1 MAIYYYYRI
10 FAYRGGVYS
19 GGTSFLV
26 VLPSRTRRLVCSTMK
41 TAVVTQVTH
50 KAFQKRN
57 PVPFLL
63 AGNSQWIS
71 TSFDLDLFFD
81 LMDYHLNNADESPAA
96 TRLWS
101 RLWGVCEQ
109 DEALEDIFEWWQRQQ
124 K

>member
-1 MAIYYYYRI
+1 
-10 FAYRGGVYS
+10 
-19 GGTSFLV
+19 
-26 VLPSRTRRLVCSTMK
+26 MK

-109 DEALEDIFEWWQRQQ
+109 DEALENIFEWWQRQQ